1 MHQPTKYYL
10 ISPLHRQRALTQ
22 PSLGRQEVCPIWLI
36 VESCDF
42 VHVMQ
47 QISNVITNMSTEKR
61 SKEERSELKRKL
73 ESMEEKDDSREV
85 NISVVPNLHME
96 ISSTAQ
102 DEQPPL
108 EPFEEVPAGEFN
120 EAMMEDE

>member
-1 MHQPTKYYL
+1 MH
-10 ISPLHRQRALTQ
+10 
-22 PSLGRQEVCPIWLI
+22 
-36 VESCDF
+36 
-42 VHVMQ
+42 

-85 NISVVPNLHME
+85 NLSVMPNLHTE
-96 ISSTAQ
+96 ISSAAQ

-108 EPFEEVPAGEFN
+108 EPF
-120 EAMMEDE
+120 

>member
-1 MHQPTKYYL
+1 
-10 ISPLHRQRALTQ
+10 
-22 PSLGRQEVCPIWLI
+22 
-36 VESCDF
+36 
-42 VHVMQ
+42 MQ

-85 NISVVPNLHME
+85 NISVVPNFHTE
-96 ISSTAQ
+96 ISRAAQ
-102 DEQPPL
+102 DKQPPL

>member
-1 MHQPTKYYL
+1 
-10 ISPLHRQRALTQ
+10 
-22 PSLGRQEVCPIWLI
+22 
-36 VESCDF
+36 
-42 VHVMQ
+42 MQ

-85 NISVVPNLHME
+85 NLSVVPNLHTE

-108 EPFEEVPAGEFN
+108 EPF
-120 EAMMEDE
+120 

>member
-1 MHQPTKYYL
+1 
-10 ISPLHRQRALTQ
+10 
-22 PSLGRQEVCPIWLI
+22 
-36 VESCDF
+36 
-42 VHVMQ
+42 MQ

-85 NISVVPNLHME
+85 NLSVMPNLHTE
-96 ISSTAQ
+96 ISSAAQ

-108 EPFEEVPAGEFN
+108 EPF
-120 EAMMEDE
+120 